1 MIHGRKRKN
10 GFTLIELLVV
20 LAIVALLAGLAVPSY
35 FNSLEKARET
45 ALKED
50 LHLLRKAIDDYFSDN
65 DKYPADLQDLVSGK
79 CIKGIPKDPISES
92 NTSWIVIINDDS
104 ENPGI
109 VDVKSGAP
117 GKSSISG
124 ENYQDW

>member
-1 MIHGRKRKN
+1 MTAGRKSEK

-20 LAIVALLAGLAVPSY
+20 LGIIALLAGIAVPSY
-35 FNSLEKARET
+35 LNSMDKAKES

-50 LHLLRKAIDDYFSDN
+50 LHLLRKAIDDYTANN
-65 DKYPADLQDLVSGK
+65 DKYPGDLQDLVTAK
-79 CIKGIPKDPISES
+79 YIKGIPKDPITDSS
-92 NTSWIVIINDDS
+92 GTWVIFRSDDS
-104 ENPGI
+104 ESPGI

-117 GKSSISG
+117 GRSVDG